1 MTHVITLLLTLS
13 LANAEDFI
21 TQTEYAKM
29 LYSNPRG
36 IGCNN
41 CHGKKGEGG
50 VLATYTQKGEKK
62 SLKAPPINNLSPKE
76 FRRGILKPSP
86 VMPSYFLTDEEI
98 VSLYNYVHVKENNSS
113 K

>member
-1 MTHVITLLLTLS
+1 MGRIIVLLFITIFLH
-13 LANAEDFI
+13 AEDFI

-36 IGCNN
+36 IGCDS

-50 VLATYTQKGEKK
+50 VLATFNKKGEKK
-62 SLKAPPINNLSPKE
+62 LLKAPPINNLSLNE
-76 FRRGILKPSP
+76 FRRGILKQSP

-98 VSLYNYVHVKENNSS
+98 VSLYNYVHVKDQNSS